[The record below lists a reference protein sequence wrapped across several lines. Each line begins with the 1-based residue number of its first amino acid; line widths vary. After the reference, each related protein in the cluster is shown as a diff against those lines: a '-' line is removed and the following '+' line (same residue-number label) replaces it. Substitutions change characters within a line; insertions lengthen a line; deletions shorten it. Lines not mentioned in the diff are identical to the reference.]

1 VLLAPRPHHFGG
13 FRRHGAGFGLRHAH
27 SPWLA
32 LLVVLVVVAL
42 VVLALRSRR

>member
-13 FRRHGAGFGLRHAH
+13 FRRHGAGFGLRHADN
-27 SPWLA
+27 PWFL
-32 LLVVLVVVAL
+32 LLVVIVVVAV